1 MNIVKIVK
9 SGSEFASYFYDEDLN
24 LIESK
29 SFSDSYTTNFYLQ
42 TLPRKSNTTKTLIII
57 EDKARNTVNMLLAKD
72 ENSLF
77 IQ

>member
-9 SGSEFASYFYDEDLN
+9 SGDEFTSYFYDEDLN
-24 LIESK
+24 LIDSK

-42 TLPRKSNTTKTLIII
+42 TLPRKYNTTKMLIILQ
-57 EDKARNTVNMLLAKD
+57 DKARNTVNMLLAKD

>member
-9 SGSEFASYFYDEDLN
+9 SGDEYTSYFYDEDLT

-29 SFSDSYTTNFYLQ
+29 SFSDNSTTNFYLQ
-42 TLPRKSNTTKTLIII
+42 TLPRKFNTTKTLIVL
-57 EDKARNTVNMLLAKD
+57 EDKDRNTVDMLIAKD

-77 IQ
+77 IH

>member
-9 SGSEFASYFYDEDLN
+9 SGDEFTSYFYDEDLN

-29 SFSDSYTTNFYLQ
+29 SFSDNYTTNFYLQ
-42 TLPRKSNTTKTLIII
+42 TLPRKFNTTKTLIVV
-57 EDKARNTVNMLLAKD
+57 EDKGRNRVDMLLAKD

-77 IQ
+77 IR

>member
-9 SGSEFASYFYDEDLN
+9 SGDEFTSYFYDEDLN
-24 LIESK
+24 LIDSK

-42 TLPRKSNTTKTLIII
+42 TLPRKYDTSKTLIILQ
-57 EDKARNTVNMLLAKD
+57 DKARNTVNMLLAKD

>member
-9 SGSEFASYFYDEDLN
+9 SGDEFTSYFYDEDLN
-24 LIESK
+24 LIDSK

-42 TLPRKSNTTKTLIII
+42 TLPRKYNTTKTLIILQ
-57 EDKARNTVNMLLAKD
+57 DKARNTVNMLLAKD

>member
-9 SGSEFASYFYDEDLN
+9 SGDEFMLYFYDEDLN
-24 LIESK
+24 LIDSK

-42 TLPRKSNTTKTLIII
+42 TLPRKYNTTKTLIIL

>member
-9 SGSEFASYFYDEDLN
+9 SRDEFTSYFYDEDLN
-24 LIESK
+24 LIDSK

-42 TLPRKSNTTKTLIII
+42 TLPRKYNTTKTLIILQ
-57 EDKARNTVNMLLAKD
+57 DKARNTVNMLLAKD

>member
-9 SGSEFASYFYDEDLN
+9 LGNEFTSHLYDEDLN

-29 SFSDSYTTNFYLQ
+29 GFSDNYTMNFYLQ
-42 TLPRKSNTTKTLIII
+42 TLPRKFNTTKILIVV
-57 EDKARNTVNMLLAKD
+57 EDRRRNTVDMLVAKD

-77 IQ
+77 IH

>member
-9 SGSEFASYFYDEDLN
+9 LRDEFTSYLYDEDLN

-29 SFSDSYTTNFYLQ
+29 RFSDNYTTNFYLQ
-42 TLPRKSNTTKTLIII
+42 TLPRKFNTTKTLIVV
-57 EDKARNTVNMLLAKD
+57 EDKRRNTVDMLVAKD

-77 IQ
+77 IH

>member
-9 SGSEFASYFYDEDLN
+9 SGDKFTSYFYDEDLN
-24 LIESK
+24 LIDSK

-42 TLPRKSNTTKTLIII
+42 TLPRKYNTTKTLIILQ
-57 EDKARNTVNMLLAKD
+57 DKARNTVNMLLAKD

>member
-9 SGSEFASYFYDEDLN
+9 SGDEFTSYFYDEDLN

-29 SFSDSYTTNFYLQ
+29 SFSDNYTTNFYLQ
-42 TLPRKSNTTKTLIII
+42 TLPRKFNTTKTLIVV
-57 EDKARNTVNMLLAKD
+57 EDKGRNRVDMLLAKD

-77 IQ
+77 IH

>member
-9 SGSEFASYFYDEDLN
+9 SGHEFTSYFYDEDLN
-24 LIESK
+24 LIDSK

-42 TLPRKSNTTKTLIII
+42 TLPRKYNTTKTLIILQ
-57 EDKARNTVNMLLAKD
+57 DKARNTVNMLLAKD

>member
-9 SGSEFASYFYDEDLN
+9 SGDEFTSYFYDEDLN
-24 LIESK
+24 LIDSK
-29 SFSDSYTTNFYLQ
+29 SFSHRYTTNFYLQ
-42 TLPRKSNTTKTLIII
+42 TLPRKYNTTKTLIILQ
-57 EDKARNTVNMLLAKD
+57 DKARNTVNMLLAKD

>member
-9 SGSEFASYFYDEDLN
+9 SGDEFTLYFYDEDLN
-24 LIESK
+24 LIDSK

-42 TLPRKSNTTKTLIII
+42 TLPRKYNTTKTLIILQ
-57 EDKARNTVNMLLAKD
+57 DKARNTVNMLLAKD

>member
-9 SGSEFASYFYDEDLN
+9 SGDEFTSYFYDEDLN

-29 SFSDSYTTNFYLQ
+29 SFSDNSTTNFYLQ
-42 TLPRKSNTTKTLIII
+42 TLPRKFNATKTLIVL
-57 EDKARNTVNMLLAKD
+57 EDKGRNSVDMFVAKD

-77 IQ
+77 IH

>member
-9 SGSEFASYFYDEDLN
+9 SADEFTSYFYDEDLT

-29 SFSDSYTTNFYLQ
+29 SFSDNSTTNFYLQ
-42 TLPRKSNTTKTLIII
+42 TLPRKFNTTKTLIVL
-57 EDKARNTVNMLLAKD
+57 EDKDRNTVDMLIAKD

-77 IQ
+77 IH

>member
-9 SGSEFASYFYDEDLN
+9 SGDEFTSYFYDEDLT

-29 SFSDSYTTNFYLQ
+29 SFSDNSTTNFYLQ
-42 TLPRKSNTTKTLIII
+42 TLPRKFNTTKTLIVL
-57 EDKARNTVNMLLAKD
+57 EDKDRNTVDMLIAKD

-77 IQ
+77 IH

>member
-9 SGSEFASYFYDEDLN
+9 SGDEFTSYFYNEDLN

-29 SFSDSYTTNFYLQ
+29 SFSDNSTTNFYLQ
-42 TLPRKSNTTKTLIII
+42 TLPRKFNMTKTLIVL
-57 EDKARNTVNMLLAKD
+57 EDKGRNTVDMLIAKD

-77 IQ
+77 IH

>member
-9 SGSEFASYFYDEDLN
+9 SGDEYTSYFYDEDLT

-29 SFSDSYTTNFYLQ
+29 SFSDNSTTNFYLQ
-42 TLPRKSNTTKTLIII
+42 TLPRKFNTTKTLIVL
-57 EDKARNTVNMLLAKD
+57 EDKDRNTVDLLIAKD

-77 IQ
+77 IH

>member
-9 SGSEFASYFYDEDLN
+9 SGDEFTSYFYDEDLN
-24 LIESK
+24 LIDSK

-42 TLPRKSNTTKTLIII
+42 TLPRKYNTTKTLIILQ
-57 EDKARNTVNMLLAKD
+57 DKARNSVNMLLAKD